1 MQIGIYIFWARA
13 GFGRRPERTGKE
25 GKNLEAKGNLGWS
38 YATPSTNWANPKGKG
53 TLRGGAD
60 RVLRAIY
67 ERIDLLLGAY
77 DLADL

>member
-1 MQIGIYIFWARA
+1 MQIGIYIFWAKP
-13 GFGRRPERTGKE
+13 GFGRRPEGTGKE
-25 GKNLEAKGNLGWS
+25 GKNLEAKGKSGWS
-38 YATPSTNWANPKGKG
+38 YATTSTNWANPKGKG
-53 TLRGGAD
+53 TLRDGAD